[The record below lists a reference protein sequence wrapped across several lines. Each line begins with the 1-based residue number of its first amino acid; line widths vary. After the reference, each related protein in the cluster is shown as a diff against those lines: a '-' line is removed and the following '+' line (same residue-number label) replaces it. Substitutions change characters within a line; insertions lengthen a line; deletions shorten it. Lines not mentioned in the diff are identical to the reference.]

1 MPFTDNELA
10 FIKKVKFKPENTI
23 KSIIMPKGVH
33 LVNTEE
39 LVPYPNNAKIH
50 TAAQVSKI
58 CHSID
63 KSKRWTQ
70 PIIVDGEN
78 VIIAGHGRRL
88 AAMSWGMSKVPVI
101 KLDGISEE
109 DAMLLRLADNKVAEG
124 EIDTNALEAEL
135 KILAEYNVDMFGI
148 YDERE
153 LEFLTEDLGEIDF
166 GQITADIGQ
175 DVERQFAENEKF
187 AEELEDK
194 NQRLASIFGKRSI
207 TAPEAKILSTFLAY
221 IEEEQGEEGI
231 DALVSFAE
239 LYIEDKE

>member
-1 MPFTDNELA
+1 MPFSDSELA
-10 FIKKVKFKPENTI
+10 FIKKVKFKPKHTV
-23 KSIIMPKGVH
+23 KQVLMPQNVP
-33 LVNTEE
+33 LFE
-39 LVPYPNNAKIH
+39 LEALKPYENNAKIH
-50 TAAQVSKI
+50 TPTQVSKI

-70 PIIVDGEN
+70 PIIVDGEG

-88 AAMSWGMSKVPVI
+88 AAGVWGLSKVPVI
-101 KLDGISEE
+101 KLEGISEE

-135 KILAEYNVDMFGI
+135 KILAEFNVDMFGI
-148 YDERE
+148 YEERE
-153 LEFLTEDLGEIDF
+153 LEFLTDDLGEIDF
-166 GQITADIGQ
+166 GQITQDISK
-175 DVERQFAENEKF
+175 DVERQLCENEKIVD
-187 AEELEDK
+187 EIEDK

-207 TAPEAKILSTFLAY
+207 NHIEARILSRFLAY

-239 LYIEDKE
+239 IYLEGKE